1 MVAEDLNPAGCEAP
15 PRKSNDTYSRISWTR
30 QQYLYHVIDI
40 NSAGTTA
47 ALAATLDDT
56 SITSCNFFVLLF
68 PIFSNFIETSRGKI
82 WILEECCQNCES
94 VLKISKHC
102 QAKFFII
109 QVIISFASLLET
121 LRPPRQTWTGRRPR
135 PGRANA
141 TWRRRGTCEAPWSL
155 GVLRIQCFLTCKLL
169 RPRAFKKLTVRDLF
183 PD

>member
-1 MVAEDLNPAGCEAP
+1 MN
-15 PRKSNDTYSRISWTR
+15 
-30 QQYLYHVIDI
+30 
-40 NSAGTTA
+40 
-47 ALAATLDDT
+47 T
-56 SITSCNFFVLLF
+56 STIFVSCNRYQLSWYDRSSCSNARWHFDSILQLF
-68 PIFSNFIETSRGKI
+68 RSSFSHFSNFIETSRGKI

-94 VLKISKHC
+94 VLKISK

-135 PGRANA
+135 PGRVNA